1 LGEGGNAAIHAI
13 VGLVIDELEKRRAA
27 GKSDFVKTL
36 ADEVEKGGIA
46 AWKALRELLPRDED
60 IPSGSPSMSFSQL
73 FIAAHKEINRSEQ
86 MKTVPPV
93 IDVIAEPT
101 LALAG
106 LTDTRDGAGGDRLG
120 KTNHAANV
128 SHGAAS
134 RSPARVQSETAQ
146 DDDHVE
152 W

>member
-1 LGEGGNAAIHAI
+1 
-13 VGLVIDELEKRRAA
+13 VD
-27 GKSDFVKTL
+27 
-36 ADEVEKGGIA
+36 
-46 AWKALRELLPRDED
+46 
-60 IPSGSPSMSFSQL
+60 
-73 FIAAHKEINRSEQ
+73 KEINRSEQ

-106 LTDTRDGAGGDRLG
+106 LTDTRDGAGGERLE
-120 KTNHAANV
+120 KTDHAANV

-134 RSPARVQSETAQ
+134 RSPAQVQSETAQ
-146 DDDHVE
+146 DGDHVE